1 MKKSRMKNSAN
12 VSERNIENS
21 KTICDKVREE
31 AEDEVRDILEKARK
45 ERDRILEEAKKEVFE
60 KKNAM
65 LKESDNEI
73 ERIKERV
80 YSNLHLE
87 NSRAILGEKNEF
99 AEEVLKNV
107 NDQAQNFR
115 SNGEY
120 PVFLKK
126 AVIEG
131 LGIID
136 DAETEVLY
144 SSKDSSI
151 IDSVFIKDVEAKTTA
166 EFKKKIS
173 IEFKKSDFGD
183 IGVIVQARGGRRIYD
198 NRFRARLKRAHD
210 EIYMSLLK
218 EVFQD
223 GK

>member
-1 MKKSRMKNSAN
+1 MEKSA
-12 VSERNIENS
+12 SEAKRNIENS
-21 KTICDKVREE
+21 KTICAKVREE
-31 AEDEVRDILEKARK
+31 ADDEVMDILGKARK
-45 ERDRILEEAKKEVFE
+45 EKERILEEAQKEVFE

-65 LKESDNEI
+65 LKEADNEI

-87 NSRAILGEKNEF
+87 NSRAVLEEKNKF
-99 AEEVLKNV
+99 AEEVLKKV
-107 NDQAQNFR
+107 NDEAQNFR

-136 DAETEVLY
+136 DAEIDVLY
-144 SSKDSSI
+144 SSKDSFI
-151 IDSVFIKDVEAKTTA
+151 IDNVFIKDVEAKITA

-183 IGVIVQARGGRRIYD
+183 IGVVVQARSGRRIYD
-198 NRFRARLKRAHD
+198 NRFQARLKRAHD

-218 EVFQD
+218 EVF
-223 GK
+223 

>member
-1 MKKSRMKNSAN
+1 MENSAN

-21 KTICDKVREE
+21 KTICAKVKEE
-31 AEDEVRDILEKARK
+31 ADDEVRDILEKARAA
-45 ERDRILEEAKKEVFE
+45 RDRILEEAKKEVFE

-87 NSRAILGEKNEF
+87 NSRAILEEKNEF
-99 AEEVLKNV
+99 AKEVLKKV
-107 NDQAQNFR
+107 NDRAQNFR

-131 LGIID
+131 VGIID

-151 IDSVFIKDVEAKTTA
+151 IDNVFVKDVEEKTTA
-166 EFKKKIS
+166 EFKKIS

-183 IGVIVQARGGRRIYD
+183 IGVIVQARSGRRIYD
-198 NRFRARLKRAHD
+198 NRFSARLKRAHD

-218 EVFQD
+218 EVFF
-223 GK
+223 